1 MGMRASAGGGVL
13 RGLALVG
20 AGLALALTAQAVT
33 AQTVTAQTGLA
44 PQLAQT
50 EVSAAPGMLTTR
62 AFKDVPESETITV
75 ALYDDSDL
83 NLQLKTEF
91 EEQLKARERVVV
103 EAKTGLLLLFETE
116 VIPTDQVPKGPS
128 LGSANAG
135 TSGVD
140 VNVNVWS
147 STQDSVLGGR
157 QEGTNLGSSVFHMN
171 ALLRDQASGE
181 VLWQG
186 DAYYEMLTGDTE
198 RIARSMVPLLVDKL
212 GQTTTHEPFD
222 AP

>member
-1 MGMRASAGGGVL
+1 MGVGLV
-13 RGLALVG
+13 LALGG
-20 AGLALALTAQAVT
+20 AAAAAQADR
-33 AQTVTAQTGLA
+33 
-44 PQLAQT
+44 PHQLAQA
-50 EVSAAPGMLTTR
+50 EASSAPGLLTTR
-62 AFKDVPESETITV
+62 AFKDVPPGETITV

-83 NLQLKTEF
+83 NLKLKTEF

-128 LGSANAG
+128 LGSASAG
-135 TSGVD
+135 TAGVD

-157 QEGTNLGSSVFHMN
+157 QEGGNLGTSVFHMN

-186 DAYYEMLTGDTE
+186 DAYYEIMTGDTE
-198 RIARSMVPLLVDKL
+198 RIARSLVPLLVEKL
-212 GQTTTHEPFD
+212 GQSTTHEPFET
-222 AP
+222 P

>member
-1 MGMRASAGGGVL
+1 MRAKVAVKTSAVMAILGA
-13 RGLALVG
+13 ALIAAVSVQAAG
-20 AGLALALTAQAVT
+20 AWSPKLE
-33 AQTVTAQTGLA
+33 
-44 PQLAQT
+44 QLAQ
-50 EVSAAPGMLTTR
+50 SAKPAAPGMITSQ
-62 AFKDVPESETITV
+62 AFKPVPEGETITV

-91 EEQLKARERVVV
+91 EDQLKARERVVV

-116 VIPTDQVPKGPS
+116 IIPTDQVPRGPS
-128 LGSANAG
+128 LGSAKAG
-135 TSGVD
+135 TGGVD

-157 QEGTNLGSSVFHMN
+157 QDTGDLGANVFHIN

-186 DAYYEMLTGDTE
+186 DAYYQMLSADTE
-198 RIARSMVPLLVDKL
+198 RIARSMVPVLVDKL
-212 GQTTTHEPFD
+212 GQSASHESFE